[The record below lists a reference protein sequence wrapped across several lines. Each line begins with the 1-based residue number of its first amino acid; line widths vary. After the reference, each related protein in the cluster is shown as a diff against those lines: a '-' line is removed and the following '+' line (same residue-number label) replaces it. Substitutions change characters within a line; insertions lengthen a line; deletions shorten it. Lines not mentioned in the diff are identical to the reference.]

1 MCAALPRHLM
11 TARTARSKYAVVGVT
26 LILPEAASSKFI
38 STFPGPRRAVKRK
51 KSLNK
56 KVDLKPVLVIFLIAI
71 FVLGLGPAV
80 MPIAYVFGAFV
91 VILIVAF
98 VVLARSMMR

>member
-1 MCAALPRHLM
+1 
-11 TARTARSKYAVVGVT
+11 
-26 LILPEAASSKFI
+26 
-38 STFPGPRRAVKRK
+38 VKRK

-80 MPIAYVFGAFV
+80 MPITYVFGAFV

>member
-1 MCAALPRHLM
+1 
-11 TARTARSKYAVVGVT
+11 
-26 LILPEAASSKFI
+26 
-38 STFPGPRRAVKRK
+38 VKRK

-80 MPIAYVFGAFV
+80 MPIVYVVGVFV
-91 VILIVAF
+91 VILVIAF
-98 VVLARSMMR
+98 VVLARSILR